1 MTPES
6 RDHCLGPWENE
17 RVSGSLPS
25 LCHSPRRPPLFTVQM
40 PASVPGTGPRLCVW
54 LSLPF
59 WCQPHG
65 FWVLDGGGD
74 LGSSLTFGEASNAL
88 NSTFSSRCS
97 GFMEGAPSESVARPT
112 AASGRPSRLVH
123 RAPSTLHIL
132 RTQPVCGF
140 DHLLFHKGAPRSAV
154 KSIRLLIS
162 QAWFVVVLNA
172 ISGGTRPLAHTHTL
186 THALTDPDTFLHC
199 ASHGWELKKGR
210 VVMRLVSVPPT
221 SLQTSWGQGLGL
233 CLLCRYL
240 RYLARP
246 EPVMGW

>member
-1 MTPES
+1 MAPGRT
-6 RDHCLGPWENE
+6 
-17 RVSGSLPS
+17 SGSQV
-25 LCHSPRRPPLFTVQM
+25 LF
-40 PASVPGTGPRLCVW
+40 
-54 LSLPF
+54 LPF
-59 WCQPHG
+59 VTAQGVLPCSRCRCRRLSPGQAPVFAFGYHSHSG
-65 FWVLDGGGD
+65 VSRSFWVLDGGGD

-112 AASGRPSRLVH
+112 AASGRPSRRVH

-132 RTQPVCGF
+132 GTQPVRGF

-162 QAWFVVVLNA
+162 QAWFVVVLDA

-199 ASHGWELKKGR
+199 ASHGWELRKGR
-210 VVMRLVSVPPT
+210 VVIRLVSVPPT